1 MLLSIPE
8 TIWIRLIDY
17 IGFPDS
23 CKLRAVNK
31 YLRGK
36 IDKDIFY
43 IYKRVEGEK
52 DTELSDYLNYQII
65 YPKLHLNKVEDTLH
79 NFKNIGLT
87 FQMMR
92 HLYILDI
99 VDHYD
104 MFKFILHKVQ
114 INQLKTT
121 KLIKAIKLV
130 LLGLSEHYTL
140 KCMPLTN
147 ERIEWAITFRKEGL
161 CDIFCWR
168 GANEFNESQ
177 KNNLLKLI
185 KYTNQDCFTFEAA
198 QCLSDGQIDIMIE
211 KKKENMLDYYA
222 MIAAS
227 KITSS

>member
-1 MLLSIPE
+1 MLISIPE
-8 TIWIRLIDY
+8 TVWIRLIDY
-17 IGFPDS
+17 LGFPES
-23 CKLRAVNK
+23 CKLRCVNK

-43 IYKRVEGEK
+43 IYKKIEGKK

-65 YPKLHLNKVEDTLH
+65 YPALHLNKVDVPLH

-87 FQMMR
+87 FKMMR
-92 HLYILDI
+92 HFDILDI

-104 MFKFILHKVQ
+104 MFNFIVHKEQV
-114 INQLKTT
+114 NQLKTT

-130 LLGLSEHYTL
+130 LLGLSEHYTI
-140 KCMPLTN
+140 KCVQLTN
-147 ERIEWAITFRKEGL
+147 ERIDWALGFRKKGL

-185 KYTNQDCFTFEAA
+185 EYTNQDCYTFEAA
-198 QCLSDGQIDIMIE
+198 QCLNDSQIDIMIE
-211 KKKENMLDYYA
+211 KKKENILDYYA
-222 MIAAS
+222 MTIAS
-227 KITSS
+227 EVNV